1 MVRVKFCGLTR
12 ICDIEAANDLMPEY
26 VGFVFWHKS
35 RRYVSPKNAM
45 TLRKSLRP
53 EIIPVGVFVD
63 ENPKIIADMAE
74 GRIIDMIQLHGHED
88 DEYIADL
95 RKLTHAKIIKAFR
108 IHTADDALRA
118 EKSPADFVLLD
129 SGMGTGKVFDW
140 SLIRGVKRPYFL
152 AGGLDAGTVCEAVS
166 RLNPYA
172 VDVSS
177 GIETDGVKDR
187 VKMSDFIST
196 IRRGNHNDE

>member
-1 MVRVKFCGLTR
+1 MVRVRIKFCGLTR

-35 RRYVSPKNAM
+35 KRYLSPENAM
-45 TLRKSLRP
+45 TLRKSLRQ
-53 EIIPVGVFVD
+53 EIVPVGVFVD
-63 ENPKIIADMAE
+63 ENPRIVANMAE
-74 GRIIDMIQLHGHED
+74 GGTIDMIQLHGHED
-88 DEYIADL
+88 DEYIAGL
-95 RKLTHAKIIKAFR
+95 RKLTRAKIIKAFR
-108 IHTADDALRA
+108 VKTADDALRA
-118 EKSPADFVLLD
+118 EESSADFVLLD

-140 SLIRGVKRPYFL
+140 SLIRRVKRPYFL
-152 AGGLDAGTVCEAVS
+152 AGGLDAGSVGEAVS

-187 VKMSDFIST
+187 VKMSDFISSA
-196 IRRGNHNDE
+196 RG